1 MSFAFFKSPVDGC
14 EVSHVVHIRWMIR
27 QDMKRVVEIEQ
38 DSFEFPWSETEFIL
52 ALRQRNCIGMVA
64 EINEQVVGYMV
75 YELHKARLEVLS
87 IAVHKDFRRQGVGKA
102 MVYKLISKLSYE
114 RRNKISL
121 MVRESNLDA
130 LNWLKR
136 LGFRALGIAKDFYIE
151 STDDAIQMRYW
162 IGQEVFKGDL

>member
-14 EVSHVVHIRWMIR
+14 EVSHAIHIRWMIR

-38 DSFEFPWSETEFIL
+38 DSFEFPWNETEFIL

-64 EINEQVVGYMV
+64 EIKDEVVGYMI

-87 IAVHKDFRRQGVGKA
+87 IAVHKDFRKQGVGKA

-114 RRNKISL
+114 RRNKIST

-136 LGFRALGIAKDFYIE
+136 LGFRALGVAKDFYE
-151 STDDAIQMRYW
+151 DSTDDAIQMRYW